1 MSAPLV
7 LTGARV
13 CTMAARDGFRP
24 RTDHAIALRD
34 GMIAWLGPHA
44 DLPGAFATAE
54 KLDLEG
60 RLVTPGLI
68 DCHTHTVFAGS
79 RANEFEQRL
88 LGATYE
94 DIARAGGGIRATV
107 AATRAA
113 SPEALLAASLQRID
127 RMLARGVT
135 TIEIKSGYGLDQ
147 ETELKMLR
155 CARSI
160 PTQRSVRVR
169 TSFLGAHSPPRDMA
183 AGDYLD
189 TICIPALR
197 AAAADGLVNA
207 VDGYCEAIAF
217 SPAQIARLFD
227 AARALDLPVRLHA
240 EQLSNQGGAALAA
253 SYSALSADHLEH
265 LDDNGVAAMAQAGTV
280 AVLLPGAFYAL
291 RETQKPPIAKLRA
304 AGIAIAIAT
313 DCNPGTSPLT
323 DIGLAMNLAA
333 TLFGLTPEET
343 LRGVTLN
350 AARALGLSDCG
361 QIAPGLRAD
370 LAVWDCADPAELTYL
385 IGGAP
390 LSKRIFTGKLC

>member
-1 MSAPLV
+1 MTSPLV

-13 CTMAARDGFRP
+13 CTMAAADGFRP
-24 RTDHAIALRD
+24 LVDHAIALRR
-34 GMIAWLGPHA
+34 GVIAWLGPRA
-44 DLPGAFATAE
+44 DVPAEFAGAETI
-54 KLDLEG
+54 DVEG

-68 DCHTHTVFAGS
+68 DCHTHSVYAGS
-79 RANEFEQRL
+79 RAHEFEQRL
-88 LGATYE
+88 HGATYE

-107 AATRAA
+107 TATRAA
-113 SPEALLAASLQRID
+113 SPADLLGASLQRVD
-127 RMLARGVT
+127 RMLACGVT
-135 TIEIKSGYGLDQ
+135 TLEIKSGYGLDH

-155 CARSI
+155 CARAI
-160 PTQRSVRVR
+160 EAHRSVRVR
-169 TSFLGAHSPPRDMA
+169 TSFLGAHTPPRDMA
-183 AGDYLD
+183 ADAYLD
-189 TICIPALR
+189 EICLPALR
-197 AAAADGLVNA
+197 AATAEGLVDA

-217 SPAQIARLFD
+217 SRPQIARLFE
-227 AARALDLPVRLHA
+227 AAHALGLPVRLHA

-253 SYSALSADHLEH
+253 SYNALCADHLEY
-265 LDDNGVAAMAQAGTV
+265 LDDDGVAALAQSKTV

-304 AGIAIAIAT
+304 AGVAIAIAT

-323 DIGLAMNLAA
+323 DINLAMNMAA

-343 LRGVTLN
+343 LRGVTLH

-385 IGGAP
+385 IGRAP
-390 LSKRIFTGKLC
+390 LSRRIFAGAPC